1 MKKIILI
8 IALIFTV
15 NSVLAQDVFVRS
27 SLSMILVENP
37 SIADGKGP
45 LVEAAYRNYKFP
57 ESVYN
62 NHKLPQTT
70 INLDSYKLTP
80 EEEAQFG
87 VKKSEAGQ
95 LLGAVASEATAG
107 IVQDDSQVE
116 FELQKYIKQ
125 NRLAH
130 EQIIKWFNIKED
142 GSFNLDY
149 VTEMINLQLTEEQ
162 KLTAVESGSQQAAI
176 DANREY
182 LINNT
187 YTVFTRLNFVSNEP
201 IAAAIRNTA
210 VAIAT
215 EKLGEGMPLELAKKA
230 AEKIYEKTK
239 EGYSVWTNGWLFDL
253 QWGAEEWARFES
265 CVNKDTKQIDL
276 DKFYAQEFK
285 LNYVGKEKATSLVT
299 FSLKKGEGDRTE
311 EQIIDLSTNRNVDKV
326 LVKLQ
331 RAYDQFMP
339 IFPLQQDKP
348 IGAFLGVKEGIE
360 GGEKFEVLGP
370 FMKDTGE
377 YKVLGTITVDKKN
390 VWDNSYGST
399 DEKGMTLFTGKLPKL
414 SGKDFGT
421 KIRQKR

>member
-15 NSVLAQDVFVRS
+15 NSVLAQGVFVRS
-27 SLSMILVENP
+27 SMSMILVENN
-37 SIADGKGP
+37 SIKDEKGP
-45 LVEAAYRNYKFP
+45 LVNAAYKNYPFP
-57 ESVYN
+57 KSVYN
-62 NHKLPQTT
+62 NHQLPQTS

-95 LLGAVASEATAG
+95 LLGAVASDATAG

-125 NRLAH
+125 SRLAH
-130 EQIIKWFNIKED
+130 EQLKKWFNIKDD
-142 GSFNLDY
+142 GSLNLDY
-149 VTEMINLQLTEEQ
+149 VKEMINMQLTEEQ
-162 KLTAVESGSQQAAI
+162 KLQAVASGSESVAI
-176 DANREY
+176 EANREY
-182 LINNT
+182 LIDNT

-201 IAAAIRNTA
+201 IALAIKATA
-210 VAIAT
+210 DKIASD
-215 EKLGEGMPLELAKKA
+215 KLTGLPLEMALKA
-230 AEKIYEKTK
+230 SEKIYEKTK
-239 EGYSVWTNGWLFDL
+239 EGYSVWTSGWLFDL
-253 QWGAEEWARFES
+253 QWGAEEKAMFDS
-265 CVNKDTKQIDL
+265 CIEGDKINL

-285 LNYVGKEKATSLVT
+285 LNYVGKENATSLVT

-311 EQIIDLSTNRNVDKV
+311 EQIIDLSTNRNIDKV

-348 IGAFLGVKEGIE
+348 IGAFLGLKEGIE

-370 FMKDTGE
+370 RQPNGE
-377 YKVLGTITVDKKN
+377 YKVLGTITADKKN
-390 VWDNSYGST
+390 IWDNNYGST
-399 DEKGMTLFTGKLPKL
+399 DEKGMTLFTGKLPKMA
-414 SGKDFGT
+414 GKDYGT
-421 KIRQKR
+421 LIRQKR